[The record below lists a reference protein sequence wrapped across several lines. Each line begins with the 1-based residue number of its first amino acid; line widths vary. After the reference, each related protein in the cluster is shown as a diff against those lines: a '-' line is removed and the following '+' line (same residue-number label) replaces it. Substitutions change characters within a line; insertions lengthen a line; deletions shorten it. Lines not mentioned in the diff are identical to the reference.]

1 MPRRS
6 LWAVAARRKRRWRRT
21 AFGRRCRPAV
31 GRPMAVK
38 EHNFF
43 MSDLSIQ
50 PAAHG
55 PLHAIRNVA
64 SLSHAS
70 PSGIHRLDPF
80 DPAPLA
86 GARADRV
93 EVSEMAH
100 LLARMRDMP
109 D

>member
-1 MPRRS
+1 
-6 LWAVAARRKRRWRRT
+6 
-21 AFGRRCRPAV
+21 
-31 GRPMAVK
+31 
-38 EHNFF
+38 

-80 DPAPLA
+80 DAAPLA

-100 LLARMRDMP
+100 LLARMRDMADVRQDRIDMARSAIERGLYETDHRVDLAIDRLIEDMDLP
-109 D
+109 A